1 MDNKEIMLE
10 KSLFN
15 QKDIKMPHLQ
25 DLELRC
31 IPDVY
36 LMSLHVFL
44 DVRFLREGATEY
56 NNIVINQM
64 HSGCVPYESA
74 CVS

>member
-1 MDNKEIMLE
+1 MFFLTDFKTDRLEKFMDNKEIMLE

-44 DVRFLREGATEY
+44 DVRFLCKGTTE
-56 NNIVINQM
+56 
-64 HSGCVPYESA
+64 
-74 CVS
+74 